1 MDRGANYPS
10 WMALSSRR
18 VELEQQSGDETEE
31 EHSQQDC
38 QMPRR
43 AVNPQRWDEA
53 GEASF
58 DPMEFSDG

>member
-1 MDRGANYPS
+1 M
-10 WMALSSRR
+10 
-18 VELEQQSGDETEE
+18 ELEQQSGDETEE

-38 QMPRR
+38 QRR

-58 DPMEFSDG
+58 DPVEVSDG

>member
-10 WMALSSRR
+10 WTALSSRR

-38 QMPRR
+38 QMLRC
-43 AVNPQRWDEA
+43 AVNPRRREEA
-53 GEASF
+53 GEALNYSF
-58 DPMEFSDG
+58 